1 MIDNTTY
8 CCHQVGA
15 AHGGSTVIT
24 GLKKYTRYEV
34 VVKAYN
40 NRGSGPLSQEVVA
53 TTLEDG
59 ENYSLFP

>member
-1 MIDNTTY
+1 MSRII
-8 CCHQVGA
+8 CPPPQVGA

-40 NRGSGPLSQEVVA
+40 NRGAGPLSAAVIA
-53 TTLEDG
+53 ATLEDG
-59 ENYSLFP
+59 EEEGGGGA